1 MFMTIKAATYEP
13 SNSLNPKPQYTLT
26 ELLAA
31 SDYSKVDPKED
42 SDWVS
47 GEGVGEELI

>member
-13 SNSLNPKPQYTLT
+13 CNSPSSKSQYTLT

-31 SDYSKVDPKED
+31 SDYSKVDPTED
-42 SDWVS
+42 SDWVPS
-47 GEGVGEELI
+47 EGVGEELI